1 MAREDMV
8 VMRRKELARWH
19 VLQKVLGEELGQ
31 REAARMLGVSERQ
44 VRRWMRRVEGEGA
57 AGVIHRSRGRRSNRS
72 YPEALKE
79 KVVGLYRRRYGDFG
93 PTLFAEK
100 LEEREG
106 IELGRETLRRW
117 LKEAGAW
124 AGVRRRQRHHRWR
137 ERKRYA
143 GEMVQIDGSHHDWLE
158 GRGPKLVLMS
168 HVDDATGR
176 VMARFYEYE
185 GTVPAMESFRRYVRR
200 FGLPVSVYLDNH
212 TTYKSPAEPTVEDRL
227 AGRRPKSQFE
237 RAMEE
242 LGVEVIHSHSAQA
255 RGRVERSFRTHQDRL
270 VKEMRLEGI
279 ASLEAANEF
288 LSRYLPNHNR
298 RFSREACGDVHR
310 PLSKGL
316 DLDAALSIRTTRRV
330 RNDGTVMHG
339 RVLYEVLESTRP
351 KTVVVEERLN
361 GRLYLTHAGRRVN
374 YRRVNT
380 APVPSRATDPPSS
393 SDARRSTVPGP
404 AHPWRRRGLPPLRP
418 RGPKTGHF

>member
-19 VLQKVLGEELGQ
+19 MIQRVTADELTQ

-44 VRRWMRRVEGEGA
+44 VRRWMRRVEEEGER
-57 AGVIHRSRGRRSNRS
+57 GVIHRSRGRRSNRA
-72 YPEALKE
+72 YADVLKQ
-79 KVVGLYRRRYGDFG
+79 KVVALYRRRYGDFG

-106 IELGRETLRRW
+106 IALGRETIRRW

-124 AGVRRRQRHHRWR
+124 AGARTCRVHHRWR
-137 ERKRYA
+137 ERKHYV

-158 GRGPKLVLMS
+158 GRGPKMVLMS
-168 HVDDATGR
+168 YVDDATGR
-176 VMARFYEYE
+176 VLARFYEYE
-185 GTVPAMESFRRYVRR
+185 GTVPAMESFRRYVKR

-212 TTYKSPAEPTVEDRL
+212 TTYKSPAEPTVEERL

-270 VKEMRLEGI
+270 VKEMRLEKI
-279 ASLEAANEF
+279 ASLEAANAF
-288 LSRYLPNHNR
+288 LARYLPMHNR
-298 RFSREACGDVHR
+298 RFTREASGDVHQ
-310 PLSKGL
+310 PLPEAI
-316 DLDAALSIRTTRRV
+316 DLDAVLSIRTTRRV
-330 RNDGTVMHG
+330 RNDGTIMHE
-339 RVLYEVLESTRP
+339 RALYEILDPVRP
-351 KTVVVEERLN
+351 TTVVAEERLN
-361 GRLYLTHAGRRVN
+361 GRLYLTHAGRRLH
-374 YRRVNT
+374 YRRVSA
-380 APVPSRATDPPSS
+380 APIKSTHTDALRRSRA
-393 SDARRSTVPGP
+393 RRLAVP
-404 AHPWRRRGLPPLRP
+404 ASNHPWRRGLPPMPTP
-418 RGPKTGHF
+418 RSKTGHF